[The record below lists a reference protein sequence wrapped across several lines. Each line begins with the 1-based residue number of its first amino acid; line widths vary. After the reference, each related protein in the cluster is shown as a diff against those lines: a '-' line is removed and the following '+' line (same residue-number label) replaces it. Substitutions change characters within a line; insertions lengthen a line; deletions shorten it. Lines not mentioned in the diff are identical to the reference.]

1 MSSCQFT
8 AVHAFLAAALVAVA
22 SAAEANPI
30 DVSGYLTSAG
40 AQAVTDS
47 FGECWHTGEWK
58 PEMHFGRCEPQP
70 VRAATAVPQ
79 AAKPAPK
86 APEKP
91 LIATETKPAS
101 KPVPFRISTD
111 ALFDFD
117 TATLKPAGRAVLDKL
132 EDQIAHAA
140 YRSVDITGH
149 TDRIGTPGY
158 NRHLSE
164 RRAQAVRDYL
174 AAQGLDSTKITT
186 RGVGSTEP
194 HTATDKCSGLHGVR
208 FIQCLQPDRYAEV
221 EVLGSAPQKSAMR

>member
-1 MSSCQFT
+1 MSAFH
-8 AVHAFLAAALVAVA
+8 VFLASALIAGT
-22 SAAEANPI
+22 SAAQASPI
-30 DVSGYLTSAG
+30 DESGYLASAG
-40 AQAVTDS
+40 DQAVTDS

-58 PEMHFGRCEPQP
+58 PGMHFGRCEPQP
-70 VRAATAVPQ
+70 VRAATAAPR
-79 AAKPAPK
+79 AAKPTPK

-91 LIATETKPAS
+91 RIATATKPAP
-101 KPVPFRISTD
+101 KPVPFSISTD

-117 TATLKPAGRAVLDKL
+117 SATLKPAGRAVLDKL
-132 EDQIAHAA
+132 ENQIAHAD
-140 YRSVDITGH
+140 YRLVDITGH
-149 TDRIGTPGY
+149 TDRIGAPRY

-194 HTATDKCSGLHGVR
+194 ITATDQCRGLHGAH

-221 EVLGSAPQKSAMR
+221 KVLGSAPQKSAMR

>member
-1 MSSCQFT
+1 MPSCQST
-8 AVHAFLAAALVAVA
+8 AVHAFLAAVLVAAA
-22 SAAEANPI
+22 SAAQASPI

-47 FGECWHTGEWK
+47 FGECWHTGEWQ
-58 PEMHFGRCEPQP
+58 PGMRYGHCEPQP
-70 VRAATAVPQ
+70 VQAATTAPE
-79 AAKPAPK
+79 AAKPTPRAREK
-86 APEKP
+86 AP
-91 LIATETKPAS
+91 IATVTKPAP

-117 TATLKPAGRAVLDKL
+117 SAALRPEGRTMLDQL
-132 EDQIAHAA
+132 ESQIAHAA

-149 TDRIGTPGY
+149 TDRIGAPGY

-174 AAQGLDSTKITT
+174 ADHGLDPRKIAAK
-186 RGVGSTEP
+186 GVGSSEP
-194 HTATDKCSGLHGVR
+194 STSKSQCRGLRGAR

-221 EVLGSAPQKSAMR
+221 AVFGTALQASATR

>member
-1 MSSCQFT
+1 MSK
-8 AVHAFLAAALVAVA
+8 VHMFLATALLAGA
-22 SAAEANPI
+22 SAAQASPI

-40 AQAVTDS
+40 DQAVTDS

-58 PEMHFGRCEPQP
+58 PGMHFGRCEPQP
-70 VRAATAVPQ
+70 VKAAAAAPQ
-79 AAKPAPK
+79 AAKAVPS

-91 LIATETKPAS
+91 RIAAVTKSAP
-101 KPVPFRISTD
+101 KPVPFRISTG

-117 TATLKPAGRAVLDKL
+117 SATLKPAGRAVLDKL
-132 EDQIAHAA
+132 EDQLAHAA

-149 TDRIGTPGY
+149 TDRIGAPGY

-194 HTATDKCSGLHGVR
+194 NTATDQCHGLHGAR

-221 EVLGSAPQKSAMR
+221 EVLGSAPQTSAMR

>member
-1 MSSCQFT
+1 MST
-8 AVHAFLAAALVAVA
+8 IRVFLATALLAGVPAAQA
-22 SAAEANPI
+22 SPV

-40 AQAVTDS
+40 GQAVTDS
-47 FGECWHTGEWK
+47 SGECWHTGEWR
-58 PEMHFGRCEPQP
+58 PGMHFGSCEPQP
-70 VRAATAVPQ
+70 VTAAAAAPQ
-79 AAKPAPK
+79 AAKAAPS

-91 LIATETKPAS
+91 RIAAVTKPAL
-101 KPVPFRISTD
+101 KPIPFTISTD

-117 TATLKPAGRAVLDKL
+117 NATLKPSGRAVLDKL

-174 AAQGLDSTKITT
+174 ADHGLDLRKITAK
-186 RGVGSTEP
+186 GVGSSEP
-194 HTATDKCSGLHGVR
+194 NTTKNQCDGLHGAR

-221 EVLGSAPQKSAMR
+221 TVSGTAPQTSAM